1 MHNRHGIIGKSVI
14 DSVRRSL
21 QNKYAEDRHIQ
32 QMIEELDAADDLTYE
47 ELHITKQAYEEVK
60 SRLFYTALLD
70 SLWQEISETQDLL
83 AQLHVYDSLEKE
95 FQSQGDELTK
105 EELTIDQVDLADV
118 DVTERPL
125 AVRQTSAVAERQAGT
140 VTARQEGTVVA
151 RPDGVVVSSVNS
163 EANETNPN
171 LTSSKSA
178 TTGVTASRAVLDTE
192 VPWAPLTQ
200 GQAEAND
207 LAVENTAAGT
217 KAVLNAKAATASSVA
232 DSEGADED
240 AVATDETSDV
250 TAFKSAKEG
259 KKSKAHKTKVKE
271 DVYDDRDAN
280 EFPTGEIFLQDIF
293 NMLSKGLPQGEAG
306 QLTID
311 DLMQHTEWK
320 EFKKLA
326 KQAKKSI
333 KKAQKTAKKEA
344 KKLAKDT
351 KKETKKALKK
361 AKRTKQDVESL
372 SESWYQDFEAA
383 SEELAKEAKGKAKK
397 VKGKACE
404 TLEATKDKANE
415 VTVHAK
421 DKASD
426 VVEQAKAT
434 VQTVTEKA
442 SDVKETMQDLGRSAV
457 LQVLDIVE
465 AAIQKKPK
473 K

>member
-83 AQLHVYDSLEKE
+83 AQLHVYDSLEEE

-140 VTARQEGTVVA
+140 VAARQEGTIAARQEGTVVA
-151 RPDGVVVSSVNS
+151 RPEGVVVSSVNS

-232 DSEGADED
+232 DSEGADDE

-250 TAFKSAKEG
+250 TAFKSAKEDKKDKKG
-259 KKSKAHKTKVKE
+259 KSHKVKAKE
-271 DVYDDRDAN
+271 AAYDDKEVN

-293 NMLSKGLPQGEAG
+293 NMLSKGLPQREAG

-361 AKRTKQDVESL
+361 QNGLNKML
-372 SESWYQDFEAA
+372 S
-383 SEELAKEAKGKAKK
+383 
-397 VKGKACE
+397 
-404 TLEATKDKANE
+404 
-415 VTVHAK
+415 
-421 DKASD
+421 
-426 VVEQAKAT
+426 
-434 VQTVTEKA
+434 
-442 SDVKETMQDLGRSAV
+442 
-457 LQVLDIVE
+457 
-465 AAIQKKPK
+465 P
-473 K
+473 